1 MYPQAKIRLKRHQT
15 EPQSNTGA
23 NTPQDHGVGE
33 RKIRYSFTLA
43 VIHRLTTCKP
53 SPQEGQFINQQ
64 AKIVFDT
71 PNKMPENHKCQHPT
85 GPGGRG
91 KTERRCGQACCALVG
106 CGRWG
111 PQRNHMKPPTGP
123 LYHTY
128 RTPISPLKAL
138 YMTPNRTHIQP
149 AVGPISPL

>member
-33 RKIRYSFTLA
+33 REIRYSFTLA

-64 AKIVFDT
+64 AKIVFDSHRTECQRTTSVST
-71 PNKMPENHKCQHPT
+71 PQDR
-85 GPGGRG
+85 GGEG
-91 KTERRCGQACCALVG
+91 KQKEDAVKLVVHWWGVGGGDRRSATIYDPLQDPYITPI
-106 CGRWG
+106 G
-111 PQRNHMKPPTGP
+111 PQ
-123 LYHTY
+123 YH
-128 RTPISPLKAL
+128 P
-138 YMTPNRTHIQP
+138 
-149 AVGPISPL
+149 